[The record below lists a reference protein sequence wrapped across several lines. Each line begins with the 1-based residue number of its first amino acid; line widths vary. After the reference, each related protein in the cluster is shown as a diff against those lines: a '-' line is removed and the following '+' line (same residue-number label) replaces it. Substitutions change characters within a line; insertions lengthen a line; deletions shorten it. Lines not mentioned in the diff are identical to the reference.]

1 MVAEIVWLGLVCI
14 LLPAIAQY
22 AGTKRKLEKTF
33 ELITLSGL
41 LFVLAGSF
49 DVYTISFWM
58 TGGLTEIAGWLMQ
71 IFEVFGWIFIAV
83 GVILALYESFR

>member
-1 MVAEIVWLGLVCI
+1 
-14 LLPAIAQY
+14 
-22 AGTKRKLEKTF
+22 
-33 ELITLSGL
+33 L

-49 DVYTISFWM
+49 DVYTVSFWM